1 MLNRKRLSRRQFLQL
16 TSAAGASALL
26 AACGGA
32 TPPATPA
39 DTAAPAAAPPT
50 AAPAAAPTA
59 APAPPAAPTA
69 APAAAAPTA
78 APAAAQSLADLL
90 GADMPGSPTHARGWT
105 TMLPDL
111 PAGLP
116 PTGEPVT
123 ISVTRRVDAQTK
135 FAQGDSLE
143 NNPWSRM
150 IEKLFGVKFAVAWTW
165 ATDDEANSKYNLA
178 LSSGDMPEYLETVPL
193 NVFVQMVQA
202 GALEDI
208 TDAWEKY
215 ASDRWKKALEPYGE
229 LPWTWSK
236 VDGRIYGLPRVE
248 DLAHNDT
255 ILWYR
260 ADWLD
265 KLNLKPPTTLDEL
278 HDVALA
284 IVKAGIGKG
293 ASGTTLGLMSNKQYN
308 HTWYGSLDPIW
319 GAYGV
324 IPDHWSKVGDGLMLD
339 AVRPEMKEPLALLNQ
354 WYKDGIFRKDFFT
367 VETSDS
373 VQDVASSQ
381 VGLHFTPSWGANLD
395 AVKNDPD
402 TKWAFT
408 GIPTGPNG
416 TKGKHTENN
425 FREQSFAFRKGAQN
439 IEKIFQITNWMIDLT
454 EDFSRRFHGWE
465 VYNYEWKDDKVAW
478 TDIGWSP
485 WAIGPIG
492 TRGGGMADPKRVGN
506 EIKYRRDEWSK
517 IPAEQRDAMQ
527 NLLLED
533 PTGVQQ
539 VSDESR
545 LFILDTASDGKMTEL
560 QRLPTPTQ
568 LERGADL
575 QKVIDE
581 TLIGII
587 VGEKPMSAFD
597 EMVTQWKQLGG
608 DQVTQEVNEW
618 YASKKA

>member
-1 MLNRKRLSRRQFLQL
+1 MNDRKRLSRRQFLQL
-16 TSAAGASALL
+16 SGTVGASAVL
-26 AACGGA
+26 AACGGTSA
-32 TPPATPA
+32 PASTA
-39 DTAAPAAAPPT
+39 STAAPAAPAAT
-50 AAPAAAPTA
+50 AAPASAA
-59 APAPPAAPTA
+59 TA

-78 APAAAQSLADLL
+78 ASAATAAPAAQSLAELL
-90 GADMPGSPTHARGWT
+90 GADMPGSPNHPKGWT

-116 PTGEPVT
+116 PSGDPVV

-135 FAQGDSLE
+135 FAQGDNLE

-150 IEKLFGVKFAVAWTW
+150 IQKLFGVKFSVAWTW
-165 ATDDEANSKYNLA
+165 ATNDEADSKYNLA

-215 ASDRWKKALEPYGE
+215 AGNRWKKAFEPYGD

-236 VDGRIYGLPRVE
+236 VDGRIYGIPRVE

-265 KLNLKPPTTLDEL
+265 KLNLKPPKTLDEL
-278 HDVALA
+278 HDVALE
-284 IVKAGIGKG
+284 IVKSGIGKG
-293 ASGTTLGLMSNKQYN
+293 ASGTTLGLMANKQYGA
-308 HTWYGSLDPIW
+308 TWYGSLDPIW
-319 GAYGV
+319 GAFGV
-324 IPDHWSKVGDGLMLD
+324 IPHQQGTHWSKVGDNLVFD
-339 AVRPEMKEPLALLNQ
+339 SIRPEMKDALALLNK

-373 VQDVASSQ
+373 VQDVASGQ

-395 AVKNDPD
+395 TVKNDPEA
-402 TKWAFT
+402 KWAFT
-408 GIPTGPNG
+408 NIPTGPNG
-416 TKGKHTENN
+416 KKGKYTENN
-425 FREQSFAFRKGAQN
+425 FKPESFVFRKGAQN
-439 IEKIFQITNWMIDLT
+439 IEKIFQITNWMIELT

-465 VYNYEWKDDKVAW
+465 GANYTWDGDKVAW
-478 TDIGWSP
+478 TDAGWSA

-492 TRGGGMADPKRVGN
+492 TRGSGMADPKSVGN
-506 EIKYRRDEWSK
+506 GIKYRRDEWSK
-517 IPAEQRDAMQ
+517 IAAEKRDAMQ

-545 LFILDTASDGKMTEL
+545 LFILDNAADGMITAL

-575 QKVIDE
+575 QKVVDE
-581 TLIGII
+581 AIIGII
-587 VGEKPMSAFD
+587 VGEKPLSAFD
-597 EMVTQWKQLGG
+597 DMVAQWKQQGG
-608 DQVTQEVNEW
+608 DQVTKEVNEW
-618 YASKKA
+618 WATKKG

>member
-1 MLNRKRLSRRQFLQL
+1 
-16 TSAAGASALL
+16 
-26 AACGGA
+26 
-32 TPPATPA
+32 
-39 DTAAPAAAPPT
+39 
-50 AAPAAAPTA
+50 
-59 APAPPAAPTA
+59 
-69 APAAAAPTA
+69 
-78 APAAAQSLADLL
+78 
-90 GADMPGSPTHARGWT
+90 MPGSPNHAKGWT
-105 TMLPDL
+105 TKLPDL
-111 PAGLP
+111 PSGLSSGSP
-116 PTGEPVT
+116 IT
-123 ISVTRRVDAQTK
+123 ISTTRRVDAQTK

-150 IEKLFGVKFAVAWTW
+150 IQKALGVQFTVGWTW

-178 LSSGDMPEYLETVPL
+178 LSSGDMPDYLETVPL
-193 NVFVQMVQA
+193 NIFVQMVQA

-215 ASDRWKKALEPYGE
+215 ASDRWKKAFEPYGE

-265 KLNLKPPTTLDEL
+265 KLQLKPPTTLDEL

-284 IVKAGIGKG
+284 IVKANIGKG
-293 ASGTTLGLMSNKQYN
+293 ASGTTLGLMANKQYA

-319 GAYGV
+319 GAFGV
-324 IPDHWSKVGDGLMLD
+324 IPDHWSKVGDNLVLD
-339 AVRPEMKEPLALLNQ
+339 ATRPEMKDALALLNQ

-373 VQDVASSQ
+373 VQDVAASQ

-395 AVKNDPD
+395 TVKNDPE
-402 TKWAFT
+402 TRWAFT
-408 GIPTGPNG
+408 NIPTGPG
-416 TKGKHTENN
+416 GKKGKHTENN
-425 FREQSFAFRKGAQN
+425 FKPESFVFRKGAQN
-439 IEKIFQITNWMIDLT
+439 IEKVFEVTNWMIELT

-465 VYNYEWKDDKVAW
+465 GSNYEWQGDKVAW
-478 TDIGWSP
+478 TNIGWSA

-492 TRGGGMADPKRVGN
+492 TRGSGMADPRSVGDA
-506 EIKYRRDEWSK
+506 IKYHRDNWSK
-517 IPAEQRDAMQ
+517 IPADQRDAMM

-539 VSDESR
+539 VSDDAR
-545 LFILDTASDGKMTEL
+545 LFILDHAKEAKMTEL
-560 QRLPTPTQ
+560 QRLPTPTM
-568 LERGADL
+568 LERAADL

-581 TLIGII
+581 NIIGII
-587 VGEKPMSAFD
+587 TGQKPISAFD
-597 EMVTQWKQLGG
+597 DMVAQWKQIGG
-608 DQVTQEVNEW
+608 DQVTKEVNEW
-618 YASKKA
+618 WVEKNKKA

>member
-1 MLNRKRLSRRQFLQL
+1 MNDRKRLSRRQFLQL
-16 TSAAGASALL
+16 SGTVGASAVL

-32 TPPATPA
+32 APAT
-39 DTAAPAAAPPT
+39 PT
-50 AAPAAAPTA
+50 AAPAA
-59 APAPPAAPTA
+59 PAATA
-69 APAAAAPTA
+69 APAAPAATA
-78 APAAAQSLADLL
+78 ALATQSLADLL
-90 GADMPGSPTHARGWT
+90 GADMPGSPNHPKGWT
-105 TMLPDL
+105 TVLPDL

-116 PTGEPVT
+116 PSGEPVV
-123 ISVTRRVDAQTK
+123 IPITRRVDAQTK
-135 FAQGDSLE
+135 FAQGDTLE

-150 IEKLFGVKFAVAWTW
+150 IQKLFGVKFSVAWTW
-165 ATDDEANSKYNLA
+165 ATEDEANAKYNLA

-208 TDAWEKY
+208 TEAWDKY
-215 ASDRWKKALEPYGE
+215 ASDRWKKALADYGE

-265 KLNLKPPTTLDEL
+265 KLNLKPSTTLDEL
-278 HDVALA
+278 HDTALA
-284 IVKAGIGKG
+284 IVKSGIGKG
-293 ASGTTLGLMSNKQYN
+293 ASGSTLGLMSNKQYN

-319 GAYGV
+319 GAFGV
-324 IPDHWSKVGDGLMLD
+324 IPDHWSQVGDQLVLD
-339 AVRPEMKEPLALLNQ
+339 AIRPEMKEPLALLNQ

-373 VQDVASSQ
+373 VQDVAAGQ

-395 AVKNDPD
+395 TIKNDPEA
-402 TKWAFT
+402 KWAFT

-416 TKGKHTENN
+416 RKGKHTENN
-425 FREQSFAFRKGAQN
+425 FKQESFAFRKGAQN
-439 IEKIFQITNWMIDLT
+439 IEKIFQITNWMIELT

-465 VYNYEWKDDKVAW
+465 GSNYQWQGDKVGW
-478 TDIGWSP
+478 TDAGWSA
-485 WAIGPIG
+485 WAIGPVG
-492 TRGGGMADPKRVGN
+492 TRGGGMADPKSVGN
-506 EIKYRRDEWSK
+506 GIKYRRDEWGK
-517 IPAEQRDAMQ
+517 IPAKQRDAMQ

-545 LFILDTASDGKMTEL
+545 LFILETAADGKMTAL

-568 LERGADL
+568 LERGVDL

-587 VGEKPMSAFD
+587 VGEKPIGAFD

-608 DQVTQEVNEW
+608 DQVLQGVNEW
-618 YASKKA
+618 WATKKA

>member
-1 MLNRKRLSRRQFLQL
+1 
-16 TSAAGASALL
+16 
-26 AACGGA
+26 
-32 TPPATPA
+32 
-39 DTAAPAAAPPT
+39 
-50 AAPAAAPTA
+50 
-59 APAPPAAPTA
+59 
-69 APAAAAPTA
+69 
-78 APAAAQSLADLL
+78 
-90 GADMPGSPTHARGWT
+90 MPGSANHPKGWT

-116 PTGEPVT
+116 PSGDPVV

-150 IEKLFGVKFAVAWTW
+150 IQKLFGVQFSVAWTW
-165 ATDDEANSKYNLA
+165 ATEDEANSKYNLA
-178 LSSGDMPEYLETVPL
+178 LSSGDMPEYLETIPL

-208 TDAWEKY
+208 TEAWEKY
-215 ASDRWKKALEPYGE
+215 ASDRWKKALADYGD

-260 ADWLD
+260 ADWLE

-284 IVKAGIGKG
+284 IVKSGIGKG
-293 ASGTTLGLMSNKQYN
+293 ASGTTLGLMSNKQYD

-319 GAYGV
+319 GAFGV

-339 AVRPEMKEPLALLNQ
+339 AIRPEMKEPLALLNQ

-373 VQDVASSQ
+373 VQDVAAGQ

-395 AVKNDPD
+395 AVKNDPEAR
-402 TKWAFT
+402 WAFT
-408 GIPTGPNG
+408 GIPTGPG
-416 TKGKHTENN
+416 GHKGKHTENN
-425 FREQSFAFRKGAQN
+425 FKQESFAFRKGAQN
-439 IEKIFQITNWMIDLT
+439 IEKIFQITNWMIELT

-465 VYNYEWKDDKVAW
+465 GHNYEWKDDKVAW
-478 TDIGWSP
+478 TDIGWP
-485 WAIGPIG
+485 AWAIGPVG
-492 TRGGGMADPKRVGN
+492 TRGGGMADPKSVGN
-506 EIKYRRDEWSK
+506 GIKYRRDEWSK
-517 IPAEQRDAMQ
+517 VPADQRDAMM

-545 LFILDTASDGKMTEL
+545 LFILDTAADGKMTAL
-560 QRLPTPTQ
+560 QRLPTPTL

-575 QKVIDE
+575 KKVVDE
-581 TLIGII
+581 AILGII
-587 VGEKPMSAFD
+587 TGEKPMSAFD
-597 EMVTQWKQLGG
+597 EMVTQWKELGG
-608 DQVTQEVNEW
+608 DQVTKEVNEW
-618 YASKKA
+618 WASKA

>member
-1 MLNRKRLSRRQFLQL
+1 MGNHKRLTRRQFLQL
-16 TSAAGASALL
+16 SGTVGASAVL
-26 AACGGA
+26 AACGGS
-32 TPPATPA
+32 P
-39 DTAAPAAAPPT
+39 AAPAATASSAPPAAAT
-50 AAPAAAPTA
+50 SAPAAAATA
-59 APAPPAAPTA
+59 APVAAAATA
-69 APAAAAPTA
+69 APAAAAATA
-78 APAAAQSLADLL
+78 APAAGQSLAELL
-90 GADMPGSPTHARGWT
+90 GADMPGSPNHPKGWA

-116 PTGEPVT
+116 PSGEPVT

-135 FAQGDSLE
+135 FAQGDTLE

-150 IEKLFGVKFAVAWTW
+150 IEKLFGVKFSVAWTW
-165 ATDDEANSKYNLA
+165 ATADEANSKYNLA
-178 LSSGDMPEYLETVPL
+178 LSSGDIPDYLETVPL
-193 NVFVQMVQA
+193 NVFIQMVQA

-215 ASDRWKKALEPYGE
+215 ASERWKKALAPYGE

-265 KLNLKPPTTLDEL
+265 KLNLKPPKTLDEL

-284 IVKAGIGKG
+284 IVNSKLGKG
-293 ASGTTLGLMSNKQYN
+293 ASGTTLGLMANKQYA

-319 GAYGV
+319 GAFGV

-339 AVRPEMKEPLALLNQ
+339 ATRPEMKDALALLNQ
-354 WYKDGIFRKDFFT
+354 WFKDGIFRKDFFT

-395 AVKNDPD
+395 TIKNDPEA
-402 TKWAFT
+402 KWAFT

-416 TKGKHTENN
+416 KKGKHTENN
-425 FREQSFAFRKGAQN
+425 FREESFAFRKGAQN

-465 VYNYEWKDDKVAW
+465 GSNYTWDGDKVAW
-478 TDIGWSP
+478 TDAGWSA

-492 TRGGGMADPKRVGN
+492 TRGSGMADPKSIGN
-506 EIKYRRDEWSK
+506 GIKYRRDEWSK
-517 IPAEQRDAMQ
+517 IPAEKRDAMQ

-545 LFILDTASDGKMTEL
+545 LFILDTAADGMLTAL
-560 QRLPTPTQ
+560 QRLPTATQ

-581 TLIGII
+581 ALIGII
-587 VGEKPMSAFD
+587 VGEKPLSAFD
-597 EMVTQWKQLGG
+597 DMVAQWKQQGG
-608 DQVTQEVNEW
+608 EQVTKEVNEW
-618 YASKKA
+618 WATKKA